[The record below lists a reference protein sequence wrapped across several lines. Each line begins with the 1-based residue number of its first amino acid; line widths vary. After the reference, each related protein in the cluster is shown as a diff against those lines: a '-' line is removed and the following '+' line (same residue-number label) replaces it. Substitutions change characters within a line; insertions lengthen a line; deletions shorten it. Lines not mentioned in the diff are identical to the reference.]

1 MGHAVASVCKRFSL
15 SKAEN
20 AAGLFHGL
28 AGGVL
33 GIYHACVE
41 RLFFR
46 NSYLYISR
54 GPFVLSRFPLVVFC
68 FFLSIEYRFGN
79 IRWRQDNVR
88 LWAVE
93 KDSRRTDARL
103 QFFATL
109 QLRYNKICLV
119 SNIFTGFFFL
129 VASLVCKSAKFHSIC
144 LEIWP
149 SSAKFVLQ

>member
-15 SKAEN
+15 SMAEN

-68 FFLSIEYRFGN
+68 FSSQSNTDLAIFGDGK
-79 IRWRQDNVR
+79 IMSDFKQ
-88 LWAVE
+88 
-93 KDSRRTDARL
+93 SRKTPEEPMLGSSSLLHCNYDIIKYAWH
-103 QFFATL
+103 Q
-109 QLRYNKICLV
+109 
-119 SNIFTGFFFL
+119 IFSPAFCFL